1 LCLFFT
7 NLFLNSGNV
16 LFLKVKVKAHERSLT
31 PSFVFIEVSVQ
42 RQGNARS
49 CICVRCIDCTSF
61 YEFIV
66 VFRKCSDSVLCFV
79 FHFISEITESASSNF
94 YVGVIGGLV
103 GVILILMVTVG
114 ILLFKRKQ
122 GNKYV

>member
-1 LCLFFT
+1 MERK
-7 NLFLNSGNV
+7 NLHDHIISI
-16 LFLKVKVKAHERSLT
+16 KVQVKAHTRSLT
-31 PSFVFIEVSVQ
+31 PPFGFIEVSVQ
-42 RQGNARS
+42 RQDNEQS
-49 CICVRCIDCTSF
+49 YICVRCIDCTSF
-61 YEFIV
+61 YEFNV

-79 FHFISEITESASSNF
+79 FHFTSAITDSASSDL

-103 GVILILMVTVG
+103 GAMLILMVTVG

>member
-1 LCLFFT
+1 MIPLFT
-7 NLFLNSGNV
+7 NLLLDLGNV
-16 LFLKVKVKAHERSLT
+16 LFLKVEVKAHTRSLI
-31 PSFVFIEVSVQ
+31 PPFVFIEVSVQ
-42 RQGNARS
+42 RQDNEQS
-49 CICVRCIDCTSF
+49 CIYVRCIDCTSF
-61 YEFIV
+61 YEFNV

-79 FHFISEITESASSNF
+79 FHFISAITESASSNLF
-94 YVGVIGGLV
+94 VGVIGGLV

>member
-1 LCLFFT
+1 M
-7 NLFLNSGNV
+7 
-16 LFLKVKVKAHERSLT
+16 KVKAHERSLT

-42 RQGNARS
+42 RPDSEQS

-61 YEFIV
+61 YELTV

-79 FHFISEITESASSNF
+79 FHFISAITESASSDL

-114 ILLFKRKQ
+114 ILLFKGKQ
-122 GNKYV
+122 GNKYA

>member
-1 LCLFFT
+1 MPFNT
-7 NLFLNSGNV
+7 
-16 LFLKVKVKAHERSLT
+16 
-31 PSFVFIEVSVQ
+31 VSVGI
-42 RQGNARS
+42 R
-49 CICVRCIDCTSF
+49 D
-61 YEFIV
+61 
-66 VFRKCSDSVLCFV
+66 L
-79 FHFISEITESASSNF
+79 

>member
-1 LCLFFT
+1 M
-7 NLFLNSGNV
+7 
-16 LFLKVKVKAHERSLT
+16 
-31 PSFVFIEVSVQ
+31 SVQ
-42 RQGNARS
+42 RQDNEQS

-61 YEFIV
+61 YEFTV

-79 FHFISEITESASSNF
+79 FLIISAITESASSNL

-103 GVILILMVTVG
+103 GVIIILMVNVG

-122 GNKYV
+122 GNNYV

>member
-1 LCLFFT
+1 M
-7 NLFLNSGNV
+7 
-16 LFLKVKVKAHERSLT
+16 
-31 PSFVFIEVSVQ
+31 
-42 RQGNARS
+42 
-49 CICVRCIDCTSF
+49 
-61 YEFIV
+61 
-66 VFRKCSDSVLCFV
+66 FV
-79 FHFISEITESASSNF
+79 FHFISAITESASSNL

>member
-1 LCLFFT
+1 MVFF
-7 NLFLNSGNV
+7 
-16 LFLKVKVKAHERSLT
+16 
-31 PSFVFIEVSVQ
+31 
-42 RQGNARS
+42 
-49 CICVRCIDCTSF
+49 SF
-61 YEFIV
+61 YF
-66 VFRKCSDSVLCFV
+66 K
-79 FHFISEITESASSNF
+79 SASSDL

>member
-1 LCLFFT
+1 MCLFFT
-7 NLFLNSGNV
+7 NLHLNSGNV

-42 RQGNARS
+42 RQDNEQS

-79 FHFISEITESASSNF
+79 FHFTSAITYSASSDL

-103 GVILILMVTVG
+103 GVILMVMATVG
-114 ILLFKRKQ
+114 ILLFKGKQ
-122 GNKYV
+122 GNNYV

>member
-1 LCLFFT
+1 MCLVFT
-7 NLFLNSGNV
+7 NLLLNSGNV

-31 PSFVFIEVSVQ
+31 PSFVFIEVSVE
-42 RQGNARS
+42 RQDNEQS

-61 YEFIV
+61 YELTV

-79 FHFISEITESASSNF
+79 FHFTSAITESSSSDL

-103 GVILILMVTVG
+103 GVVIILMVTVG